1 MTGGEQGAETVS
13 ASLKQRLADRIELVH
28 DPDASEFIAEH
39 AADFETWSTG
49 LLAHVSESEFEV
61 LATEPKVIRA
71 LLHTESFSPTTLFVR
86 TTVDGTTV
94 TTPLDA
100 SGLDRETVENVDAL
114 LAVCGTVPCREVTL
128 GGTTFAEM
136 LSG

>member
-1 MTGGEQGAETVS
+1 MTGGEQGGSAVS
-13 ASLKQRLADRIELVH
+13 ASVKETLVGRIELVH

-49 LLAHVSESEFEV
+49 LLAHVSDSDFEV
-61 LATEPKVIRA
+61 LATEPKIVRA
-71 LLHTESFSPTTLFVR
+71 LLHTEAFSPTTLFVR
-86 TTVDGTTV
+86 TTVDGTAV

-100 SGLDRETVENVDAL
+100 AALDSQTVERVDAL
-114 LAVCGTVPCREVTL
+114 LAVIGTVPCREITL

-136 LSG
+136 LSR